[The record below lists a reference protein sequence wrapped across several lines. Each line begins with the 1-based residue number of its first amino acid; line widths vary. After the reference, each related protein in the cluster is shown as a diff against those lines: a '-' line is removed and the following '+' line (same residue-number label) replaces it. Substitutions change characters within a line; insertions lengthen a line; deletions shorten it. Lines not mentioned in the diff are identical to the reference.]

1 MISLQIV
8 FLVSETN
15 DVFLLKCSLADRHVG
30 WFFRTNGKLAWQK
43 VREIQTKYV
52 RSTRTLQPREQREQ
66 YQTDFEYCRVVSEEG
81 KAKSVIK
88 VLVFFQQ
95 KPRKTPADGISLIRL
110 LQSF

>member
-1 MISLQIV
+1 MV
-8 FLVSETN
+8 FL
-15 DVFLLKCSLADRHVG
+15 VFLLKCSLADRHVG
-30 WFFRTNGKLAWQK
+30 WIFRTNGKLAWQK

-88 VLVFFQQ
+88 VLVFIQQ

-110 LQSF
+110 LQYF